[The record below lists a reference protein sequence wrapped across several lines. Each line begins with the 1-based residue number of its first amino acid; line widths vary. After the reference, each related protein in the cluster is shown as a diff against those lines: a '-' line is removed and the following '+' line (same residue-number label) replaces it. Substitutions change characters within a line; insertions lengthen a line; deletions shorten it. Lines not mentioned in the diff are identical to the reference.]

1 MSSAFSRPHRPPYRE
16 TIVVLVFI
24 LVRNILETSIVSIE
38 EFTIVKSS
46 D

>member
-1 MSSAFSRPHRPPYRE
+1 M
-16 TIVVLVFI
+16 VLVFI